1 MTTILG
7 LDIGSNSVG
16 SAWVDTE
23 QQSIRVGVSVFPA
36 GVEEKDDGRGAPKN
50 QKRREKRS
58 LRRSLARKSSRKRKL
73 RALLKEH
80 GLFPTEPEQVI
91 ELMKTDAWQLRADG
105 LSRELKPFEF
115 GRVLLHIC
123 QRRGALGLKLPD
135 SDEEDDTGK
144 SKAKADEDGKVK
156 EAIDATR
163 KAMQLHNAATFGE
176 LMATLAQSRRSPV
189 VSVDGKPKLNG
200 SGIPITFSHK
210 IRNELGNFEFHAD
223 RQMLRDEFRK
233 LWETQI
239 RFPSALASILT
250 EDLKQQLDDPTG
262 NEVWRHR
269 GLLFGQRRTYW
280 KTGTLGR
287 CKLEPTDEC
296 VPIADR
302 HASFYRVVET
312 VNNIRI
318 RGPQDHDFRP
328 LNSDERQKVID
339 RLRSQKS
346 GTVAAVRDALGIG
359 TKSLKK
365 AGIPQEAYALNLE
378 RDEDREINT
387 DWFFRAIVVEGIGE
401 KIWEAW
407 EETKREGLNRAILRF
422 DPSEE
427 TDTQKFA
434 SVAEKLG
441 LDSEKQ
447 DRLLAQWR
455 TRPKLEK
462 RLKLSRRA
470 VLNLLP
476 YMDKPDSNGHWPTQI
491 EARLCFANDPHGADR
506 TSNQPITSKQRERYS
521 LGANNLSKRDRHY
534 LKKHPEMVLPPAPML
549 TNPVVRKAI
558 HEVRRHVIAHIRA
571 SGSKPDRV
579 IIEFA
584 RETTKTAKQNDQIL
598 ARNRY
603 REKYRRGIRED
614 VIRPAF
620 GAMYDSLSTNQLRAA
635 EDRVILCEQQEKH
648 CAYSGN
654 TITPMQAALGNGL
667 EIDHIVP
674 YSRCGDNSLNNRV
687 LCYRD
692 SNRNKLNQTPREW
705 WGTAFDEHIQPMRF
719 MDGIDKKQIHPYFSK
734 RDYANKWRNLSAE
747 NVPGEWKGNQLS
759 DTAYAAR
766 EVEAYLQQ
774 SLWPDEQSFLAGDI
788 RRRIFVT
795 KGAYTAQLRR
805 DWQLYRQRHSDTDN
819 RVIRDLLA
827 AKDRGDHREHAI
839 DAVAI
844 AFTDGSRIQ
853 ALAAI
858 MTYQQNAWIRAK
870 NQGGKPE
877 SIKRKPLDP
886 PWRNIRSF
894 RHQVLSLIYDD
905 FDDNQ
910 EDGGSGSTN
919 HAIVVSHRP
928 VGRKLVGRFHEDSL
942 FGSVPHDKK
951 LYTGSIRVADVE
963 PNHLRMPVPEK
974 EQDAIDRLAER
985 YLKSKAATNLRNAR
999 KIAKEFVASK
1009 AYVPRL
1015 VDPPPGKSGLIRD
1028 IGLRKQ
1034 VRSAIEDRLQ
1044 RCGIDRTADTF
1055 TSADLKKILNPIN
1068 PDTGRPQFSP
1078 LTMRSGVPIKRMVL
1092 LRSMNDPV
1100 IVPRRR
1106 WNEQFGKWEIDESP
1120 KASRAYVGGNNHHI
1134 EIRTNDKGEWSGE
1147 IVSMHEAARRA
1158 RMYKTDP
1165 VDRSYDLDR
1174 GGAFVMS
1181 LAEGETVYMRHKQ
1194 TGVPGYFVVVKLV
1207 KPATIEF
1214 KAHWDARRATGEQN
1228 EQGELI
1234 ADSKRESNPVSAAQL
1249 AGLAAPGEATPIKVV
1264 VNPLG
1269 EIQRVEPLPS
1279 REDRL
1284 AEVDPRVLLIARE
1297 AVAARRSKNERS
1309 RGLRKRKHGSWSWM
1323 RARLKREKLEH
1334 LAAQLSAAVRLL
1346 DRENS

>member
-23 QQSIRVGVSVFPA
+23 KRSIRVGVSVFPA

-58 LRRSLARKSSRKRKL
+58 LRRSLARKSARKRKL

-80 GLFPTEPEQVI
+80 GLFPTEPQEVI
-91 ELMKTDAWQLRADG
+91 ELLTTDAWQLRAKG
-105 LSRELKPFEF
+105 LSEELKPYEF

-123 QRRGALGLKLPD
+123 QRRGALGLKLPE
-135 SDEEDDTGK
+135 SDEDSVTGK
-144 SKAKADEDGKVK
+144 SKAKADEDGKIK
-156 EAIDATR
+156 HAIDATR
-163 KAMQLHNAATFGE
+163 KAMQRNNAATFGE
-176 LMATLAQSRRSPV
+176 LMAILAQSRKSPV
-189 VSVDGKPKLNG
+189 MSVDGKPKLSG
-200 SGIPITFSHK
+200 SGKPITFSLK
-210 IRNELGNFEFHAD
+210 IRNELGDFEFHAD

-239 RFPSALASILT
+239 GFHSALARILT
-250 EDLKQQLDDPTG
+250 EDLKRQLDNPTG
-262 NEVWRHR
+262 DEVWRHR

-302 HASFYRVVET
+302 HASLYRMVET

-328 LNSDERQKVID
+328 LDVDERQKVID

-387 DWFFRAIVVEGIGE
+387 DWFYRSIVVEGIGE
-401 KIWEAW
+401 IIWEEWA
-407 EETKREGLNRAILRF
+407 ENKREGLNRAILRF
-422 DPSEE
+422 EPSEE
-427 TDTQKFA
+427 SDTQKFT
-434 SVAEKLG
+434 SVLKKLG

-447 DRLLAQWR
+447 ERVLAQWR

-476 YMDKPDSNGHWPTQI
+476 YMDRPDSDGHWPTQI
-491 EARLCFANDPHGADR
+491 EARLEFANDPNGIDR
-506 TSNQPITSKQRERYS
+506 TSNQPITAKQRQRYS

-571 SGSKPDRV
+571 SGSKPDHV
-579 IIEFA
+579 VIEFA
-584 RETTKTAKQNDQIL
+584 RETTKTAKQNDQLL
-598 ARNRY
+598 ARNRF
-603 REKYRRGIRED
+603 REKYRRGIREE

-635 EDRVILCEQQEKH
+635 EDRVILCEQQEKR
-648 CAYSGN
+648 CAYSGT

-667 EIDHIVP
+667 EIDHIIP

-687 LCYRD
+687 LCFRD

-705 WGTAFDEHIQPMRF
+705 WGTGFEDHIKPMRF

-734 RDYANKWRNLSAE
+734 RDYANKWKKLSAE

-774 SLWPDEQSFLAGDI
+774 SLWPEEPSFLAGDI

-805 DWQLYRQRHSDTDN
+805 DWQLYRQRLSDTDN
-819 RVIRDLLA
+819 RVSRDLLA

-844 AFTDGSRIQ
+844 ALTDGSRIQ

-858 MTYQQNAWIRAK
+858 MTHQQNAWIRAK

-877 SIKRKPLDP
+877 IIKRKPLDS
-886 PWRNIRSF
+886 PWGNIRSF

-905 FDDNQ
+905 FDHRP
-910 EDGGSGSTN
+910 EDGVTRTTG

-928 VGRKLVGRFHEDSL
+928 VGKKLIGKFHEDSL
-942 FGSVPHDKK
+942 FGSVPYDKK
-951 LYTGSIRVADVE
+951 LYTGSIRVTELE

-974 EQDAIDRLAER
+974 EKDAIDRLAER
-985 YLKSKAATNLRNAR
+985 YLKSRAATNLRNAK

-1028 IGLRKQ
+1028 VGLRKQ
-1034 VRSAIEDRLQ
+1034 VRTAIEDRLQ

-1055 TSADLKKILNPIN
+1055 TSADLKKILNPVN
-1068 PDTGRPQFSP
+1068 PETGRPQFSP
-1078 LTMRSGVPIKRMVL
+1078 LTMSSGVPIKRMVL
-1092 LRSMNDPV
+1092 LRTMTDPV

-1106 WNEQFGKWEIDESP
+1106 WNEKFEKWEIDESP
-1120 KASRAYVGGNNHHI
+1120 KALRAYVGGNNHHI
-1134 EIRTNDKGEWSGE
+1134 EIRSNDKGEWSGE
-1147 IVSMHEAARRA
+1147 IVSMHEAARRV
-1158 RMYKTDP
+1158 RVHKTEP
-1165 VDRSYDLDR
+1165 VDRSYDPNR
-1174 GGAFVMS
+1174 GTAFVMS
-1181 LAEGETVYMRHKQ
+1181 LAEGETVYMRDKR
-1194 TGVPGYFVVVKLV
+1194 TGVPGYFIVVKLV

-1214 KAHWDARRATGEQN
+1214 KAHWDARRAKGEQD
-1228 EQGELI
+1228 EQGAVI
-1234 ADSKRESNPVSAAQL
+1234 ADSERESIPVSAAQL
-1249 AGLAAPGEATPIKVV
+1249 AALAAPDEATPVKVV

-1269 EIQRVEPLPS
+1269 EIQRVEPLPL

-1284 AEVDPRVLLIARE
+1284 DEIDPRVILIARE
-1297 AVAARRSKNERS
+1297 AVAARRSKNES
-1309 RGLRKRKHGSWSWM
+1309 TGSRKRKHGSWSWM

-1346 DRENS
+1346 DQENT

>member
-23 QQSIRVGVSVFPA
+23 ERNIRVGVSVFPA

-58 LRRSLARKSSRKRKL
+58 MRRSLARKSSRKRNL

-80 GLFPTEPEQVI
+80 GLFPSEPRQVL
-91 ELMKTDAWQLRADG
+91 ELMKTDAWRLRAEG
-105 LSRELKPFEF
+105 LGRELTPFEF

-135 SDEEDDTGK
+135 SEQDDDTGK
-144 SKAKADEDGKVK
+144 SKADVDEDGKVK

-163 KAMQLHNAATFGE
+163 TAMQLHNATTFGE

-189 VSVDGKPKLNG
+189 MSVDGKPKLNG
-200 SGIPITFSHK
+200 SGLPITFSHK

-223 RQMLRDEFRK
+223 RQMLRDEFVR

-239 RFPSALASILT
+239 HFQSELSSILT
-250 EDLKQQLDDPTG
+250 EDLKRQLDDPTG
-262 NEVWRHR
+262 DEVWRHR

-318 RGPQDHDFRP
+318 RGPQDHNFRP
-328 LNSDERQKVID
+328 LYSDERQKVID

-365 AGIPQEAYALNLE
+365 MGIPPEAYALNLE

-387 DWFFRAIVVEGIGE
+387 DWFYRAIVVEGIGE
-401 KIWEAW
+401 KAWEAW
-407 EETKREGLNRAILRF
+407 GENKREGLNRAILRF

-427 TDTQKFA
+427 IDTQKFA
-434 SVAEKLG
+434 SVAKQLG
-441 LDSEKQ
+441 LDSEKL

-476 YMDKPDSNGHWPTQI
+476 YMDKPDTNGHWPTQI
-491 EARLCFANDPHGADR
+491 EARMGLANDANAMDR
-506 TSNQPITSKQRERYS
+506 TSIQPITSKQRERYS

-534 LKKHPEMVLPPAPML
+534 LKKHPEMVLPPAPTL

-579 IIEFA
+579 VIEFA

-598 ARNRY
+598 ARNRF
-603 REKYRRGIRED
+603 REKYRLGIREN
-614 VIRPAF
+614 VIRAAF

-635 EDRVILCEQQEKH
+635 EDRVILCEQQEKN
-648 CAYSGN
+648 CAYTGQ

-705 WGTAFDEHIQPMRF
+705 WGAAFDEHIRPMRF
-719 MDGIDKKQIHPYFSK
+719 MDGIDKKQIQPYFSK
-734 RDYANKWRNLSAE
+734 RDYANKWKNLSAE
-747 NVPGEWKGNQLS
+747 NVPSEWKGNQLS
-759 DTAYAAR
+759 DTAYAAK

-774 SLWPDEQSFLAGDI
+774 SLWPDEPSFLAGDT
-788 RRRIFVT
+788 RRRISVT
-795 KGAYTAQLRR
+795 KGSYTAQLRR
-805 DWQLYRQRHSDTDN
+805 DWQLYRQRSGDADN
-819 RVIRDLLA
+819 RVVRDLLA

-858 MTYQQNAWIRAK
+858 MTHQQNAWIRAK
-870 NQGGKPE
+870 NQGSKPE

-886 PWRNIRSF
+886 PWGNIQSF
-894 RHQVLSLIYDD
+894 RREVLSLIYDD
-905 FDDNQ
+905 FDDIQ
-910 EDGGSGSTN
+910 EKRDTGSSN
-919 HAIVVSHRP
+919 RAIVVSHRP

-942 FGSVPHDKK
+942 FGSVPDDKK
-951 LYTGSIRVADVE
+951 LYTGSIRITDLK

-974 EQDAIDRLAER
+974 EEDAICRLAER
-985 YLKSKAATNLRNAR
+985 YLKSKTVSNPRDAK

-1015 VDPPPGKSGLIRD
+1015 VDPPPEKSGLIRD
-1028 IGLRKQ
+1028 IGLRNQ
-1034 VRSAIEDRLQ
+1034 VRSAIEDRL
-1044 RCGIDRTADTF
+1044 RRYGIDRTADSF
-1055 TSADLKKILNPIN
+1055 TATDLKKILNPVN

-1078 LTMRSGVPIKRMVL
+1078 LTMNSGVPIKRMVL
-1092 LRSMNDPV
+1092 LRTMNDPV

-1106 WNEQFGKWEIDESP
+1106 WNEELMEWEIDESP
-1120 KASRAYVGGNNHHI
+1120 KASRAYVGGNNHHV
-1134 EIRTNDKGEWSGE
+1134 EIRTNDKGVWSGE
-1147 IVSMHEAARRA
+1147 IVSMYEAARRA
-1158 RMYKTDP
+1158 RVQKTDP
-1165 VDRSYDLDR
+1165 VDRSYDPNR
-1174 GGAFVMS
+1174 GGAFVLS

-1214 KAHWDARRATGEQN
+1214 KAHWDARRATGEKN

-1234 ADSKRESNPVSAAQL
+1234 TDSARASIPVSAAQL
-1249 AGLAAPGEATPIKVV
+1249 AGLAAPGEGTPIKVL

-1269 EIQRVEPLPS
+1269 QIQRVEPLPS
-1279 REDRL
+1279 REDQL
-1284 AEVDPRVLLIARE
+1284 VEVDPRVLLIARE
-1297 AVAARRSKNERS
+1297 AVVARRSKNELKGS
-1309 RGLRKRKHGSWSWM
+1309 RRKRKHGSWSWM

-1334 LAAQLSAAVRLL
+1334 LAAQLSVAVRLL

>member
-23 QQSIRVGVSVFPA
+23 KRIIRAGVSVFPC
-36 GVEEKDDGRGAPKN
+36 GVEEKEDGRGAPKN

-73 RALLKEH
+73 RALLKKH
-80 GLFPTEPEQVI
+80 GLFPTEPHQVNA
-91 ELMKTDAWQLRADG
+91 LMTTDAWELRAEG
-105 LSRELKPFEF
+105 LSRELTAFEF

-123 QRRGALGLKLPD
+123 QRRGALGLKLLD
-135 SDEEDDTGK
+135 VDEDDDTGK
-144 SKAKADEDGKVK
+144 NDAKADEDGKVK

-163 KAMQLHNAATFGE
+163 KAMQLHNSATFGE
-176 LMATLAQSRRSPV
+176 LMATLARRRRSPV
-189 VSVDGKPKLNG
+189 MGADGKPKLNG
-200 SGIPITFSHK
+200 SGVPITFSHK
-210 IRNELGNFEFHAD
+210 IRNELANFEFHAD
-223 RQMLRDEFRK
+223 RQMLRDEFKR

-239 RFPSALASILT
+239 LFNSPLSRILT
-250 EDLKQQLDDPTG
+250 DDLKRQLDNPTG
-262 NEVWRHR
+262 DEIWRHR

-302 HASFYRVVET
+302 HASFYRVIET

-328 LNSDERQKVID
+328 LTSNERQKVID

-365 AGIPQEAYALNLE
+365 AGIPQDAYALNLE
-378 RDEDREINT
+378 RDEDRDINT
-387 DWFFRAIVVEGIGE
+387 DWFYRAIIVEGIGE
-401 KIWEAW
+401 KIWDAW
-407 EETKREGLNRAILRF
+407 DENKREGLNRAILRF

-427 TDTQKFA
+427 IDKQKFA
-434 SVAEKLG
+434 AVAEKLG

-447 DRLLAQWR
+447 ERLLAQWS

-462 RLKLSRRA
+462 RLRLSRRA

-476 YMDKPDSNGHWPTQI
+476 YMDKQDTNSRWPTQI
-491 EARLCFANDPHGADR
+491 EARLSFANDPNAADR
-506 TSNQPITSKQRERYS
+506 TSNQSITSKQRERYS
-521 LGANNLSKRDRHY
+521 LGANILNKRDRHY

-571 SGSKPDRV
+571 AGSKPDRV
-579 IIEFA
+579 VIEFA
-584 RETTKTAKQNDQIL
+584 RETTKTAKQSDQIL
-598 ARNRY
+598 ARNRF

-620 GAMYDSLSTNQLRAA
+620 GAMYDSLSTNQLRAS
-635 EDRVILCEQQEKH
+635 EDRVILCEQQRKH
-648 CAYSGN
+648 CAYSDN
-654 TITPMQAALGNGL
+654 TITPIQAALGNGL
-667 EIDHIVP
+667 EVDHIVP

-705 WGTAFDEHIQPMRF
+705 WGAEFDENIRRLRF
-719 MDGIDKKQIHPYFSK
+719 MDGIDKSKIHPYFSK
-734 RDYANKWRNLSAE
+734 RDYANKWKNLSAE
-747 NVPGEWKGNQLS
+747 NVPSEWKGNQLS

-766 EVEAYLQQ
+766 EVQAYLQHA
-774 SLWPDEQSFLAGDI
+774 LWPDEPSFLAGDI
-788 RRRIFVT
+788 CRRVFVT

-805 DWQLYRQRHSDTDN
+805 DWQLYRNRLSDTDN
-819 RVIRDLLA
+819 RVTRDLLA

-844 AFTDGSRIQ
+844 ALTDGSRIQ

-858 MTYQQNAWIRAK
+858 LTNQQQAWIRAK
-870 NQGGKPE
+870 NQGIKTE
-877 SIKRKPLDP
+877 VIKRKPLDP
-886 PWRNIRSF
+886 PWGNIRSF

-910 EDGGSGSTN
+910 EDRGSSSTN
-919 HAIVVSHRP
+919 RAIVVSHRP
-928 VGRKLVGRFHEDSL
+928 VGRKLVGKFHEDSL
-942 FGSVPHDKK
+942 FGAVPHDRK
-951 LYTGSIRVADVE
+951 LYTGSIRVTDLK

-974 EQDAIDRLAER
+974 EEDAISRLSER
-985 YLKSKAATNLRNAR
+985 YLKSNTASNPRDAKR
-999 KIAKEFVASK
+999 IAKEFVASK
-1009 AYVPRL
+1009 AYIPRL
-1015 VDPPPGKSGLIRD
+1015 VDPPPEKSGLIRD

-1034 VRSAIEDRLQ
+1034 VRAAIEDRLQ
-1044 RCGIDRTADTF
+1044 RFGIDRTADTF
-1055 TSADLKKILNPIN
+1055 TSADLKKILNPID
-1068 PDTGRPQFSP
+1068 PATGRPQFIP
-1078 LTMRSGVPIKRMVL
+1078 LTMKSGVPIKRIVL
-1092 LRSMNDPV
+1092 LRTMNDPV
-1100 IVPRRR
+1100 IVSRRR
-1106 WNEQFGKWEIDESP
+1106 WNEQFEKWEIDDSP

-1134 EIRTNDKGEWSGE
+1134 EIRTNDKGQWSGE

-1158 RMYKTDP
+1158 RVQKTDP
-1165 VDRSYDLDR
+1165 VDRSNDPDR
-1174 GGAFVMS
+1174 GGAFVLS
-1181 LAEGETVYMRHKQ
+1181 LAEGETVFMRHKQ

-1207 KPATIEF
+1207 KPATVEF
-1214 KAHWDARRATGEQN
+1214 KQHWDARRATGERN
-1228 EQGELI
+1228 EQGEPIEDSARASI
-1234 ADSKRESNPVSAAQL
+1234 AVSAAQL
-1249 AGLAAPGEATPIKVV
+1249 ARLAAPGEATPIKVV

-1269 EIQRVEPLPS
+1269 ELHTVEPLAS

-1284 AEVDPRVLLIARE
+1284 ADIDPRVMLIAQE
-1297 AVAARRSKNERS
+1297 ALAARRSKNELNE
-1309 RGLRKRKHGSWSWM
+1309 GLRRRKHGSWSWM
-1323 RARLKREKLEH
+1323 RAKLKREKLTH

-1346 DRENS
+1346 DKEKS